1 MRKRLQKIFRYQI
14 LINLEEVC
22 KKFASM
28 QYYIHPSGIEGEAAG
43 VKGANI
49 NWALENL

>member
-1 MRKRLQKIFRYQI
+1 
-14 LINLEEVC
+14 
-22 KKFASM
+22 M

-49 NWALENL
+49 NWATRKFVEKLEKRVKIFITICLLPVIVI